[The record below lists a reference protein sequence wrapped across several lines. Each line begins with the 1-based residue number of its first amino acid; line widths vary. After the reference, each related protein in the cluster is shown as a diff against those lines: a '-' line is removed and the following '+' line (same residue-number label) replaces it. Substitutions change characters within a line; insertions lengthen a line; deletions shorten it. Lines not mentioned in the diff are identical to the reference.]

1 MLPIDE
7 TTMLRVLVWASDHP
21 EAFVS
26 EDATDDESA
35 LAIVH
40 RACFLKVMHP
50 DYHL

>member
-21 EAFVS
+21 EALVS

-40 RACFLKVMHP
+40 RTCFLKVMHP